1 VWLCTSAAQM
11 LAVGGVSGCTAAMFT
26 TPFDVVKT
34 RLQTQVA
41 LGGALRYRGLVAMF
55 RGIVAEEGASGLYRG
70 LAPRLLIYMSQGAL
84 FFASYELCHRVLSS
98 MDSPR
103 PLVVARTAAA
113 AVA

>member
-1 VWLCTSAAQM
+1 MCSSAAQM

-55 RGIVAEEGASGLYRG
+55 RGIVTEEGAAGLYRG
-70 LAPRLLIYMSQGAL
+70 LAPRLLIYMTQGAL
-84 FFASYELCHRVLSS
+84 FFASYELCHRVLSA
-98 MDSPR
+98 MDRPR
-103 PLVVARTAAA
+103 PVATRSTTTA